1 MLATANLD
9 SISFE
14 RSTHQRSSRSR
25 DFVKP
30 RMIARP
36 AVLST
41 VASDHACAVP
51 AACEDTSSASAGTDS
66 AEMAQNKHDGLP
78 QVDHAACSK
87 DAHECS
93 LADSGAEQDAALLQ
107 WLRSL
112 QLRYFTPQEVAN
124 LHSFPASFTFPEGVT
139 RKQQYALLG
148 NSLSVAVVSDLLTYL
163 VV

>member
-1 MLATANLD
+1 
-9 SISFE
+9 
-14 RSTHQRSSRSR
+14 
-25 DFVKP
+25 
-30 RMIARP
+30 MIARP

-41 VASDHACAVP
+41 VASDYTRAVP
-51 AACEDTSSASAGTDS
+51 AACEDTSGAGAGINS
-66 AEMAQNKHDGLP
+66 AEMAQDEHDGLP
-78 QVDHAACSK
+78 QVDHAMCSK
-87 DAHECS
+87 GAHKCAS
-93 LADSGAEQDAALLQ
+93 ADSGAEQDAALLQ